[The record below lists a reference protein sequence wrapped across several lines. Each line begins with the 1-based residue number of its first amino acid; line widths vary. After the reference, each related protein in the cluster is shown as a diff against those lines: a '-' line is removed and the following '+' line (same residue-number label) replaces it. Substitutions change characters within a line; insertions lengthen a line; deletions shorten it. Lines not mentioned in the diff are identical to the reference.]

1 MWLWFIFFYL
11 MKIVSWNVNSVRAR
25 IDNILNYIE
34 DSNPDVLMFQEI
46 KTQNENF
53 PKDVFKDI
61 GYESYIYGQKSYN
74 GVAIISKH
82 KINNISTNF
91 INDDLK
97 QSRII
102 TGDIILN
109 KKKIKLINIYV
120 PNGNPVD
127 TEKYEYKKKWLKK
140 FITNIEKKKID
151 NSNILIA
158 GDFNIIPEEIDVH
171 DFKRYENDAL
181 GRIEIRK
188 KYRELINLGFKDVYR
203 YLNKNKQEYTFW
215 DYFAGSWQ
223 KNNGMRIDHFILSN
237 NLIDNIVSININKT
251 PRSKAKPSDHT
262 PIELIIN

>member
-1 MWLWFIFFYL
+1 
-11 MKIVSWNVNSVRAR
+11 MKIISWNVNSVRAR
-25 IDNILNYIE
+25 IENIKNYIK
-34 DSNPDVLMFQEI
+34 DSTPDVLLLQEI

-53 PKDVFKDI
+53 PNDEFKNLGYTSYVF
-61 GYESYIYGQKSYN
+61 GQKSYN

-82 KINNISTNF
+82 KLDNTNNNF
-91 INDDLK
+91 IKDDLN

-102 TGDIILN
+102 TAELKLK
-109 KKKIKLINIYV
+109 KKKIELINIYV

-127 TEKYEYKKKWLKK
+127 TEKYEYKKSWLKK
-140 FITNIEKKKID
+140 FITSVKKKIQK

-181 GRIEIRK
+181 GRLEIRK

-203 YLNKNKQEYTFW
+203 FKNKTKQEYTFW

-223 KNNGMRIDHFILSN
+223 KNYGMRIDHFLLSN
-237 NLIDNIVSININKT
+237 SLIENIKSININRK
-251 PRSKAKPSDHT
+251 PRSKEKPSDHT
-262 PIELIIN
+262 PIELEII